1 MVTAIETKGLTK
13 RFEDVTAVDDLSI
26 TIETGEVYGCLGL
39 NGAGKTTTV
48 RMLAGA
54 LPPSEGQAR
63 VLGVDVVENP
73 RAIASD
79 IGVVFGENIS
89 PEPGFSPVR
98 YLRYFGALYGLDRA
112 TVDERAR
119 RLFQALDLTSD
130 EERPIEALSGGNR
143 RKVEIARAMLHR
155 PRLLFLDEP
164 TRELDIPTK
173 QSMWK
178 LFGDLARE
186 LDVTI
191 FLSSHDPH
199 EIGALC
205 DWIGILREGRLA
217 WEGSSTELADGTE
230 GLVDALATKLTG
242 EPSDSA
248 SGPR

>member
-26 TIETGEVYGCLGL
+26 KIGTGEVYGCLGL
-39 NGAGKTTTV
+39 NGAGKTTAV

-54 LPPSEGQAR
+54 LPPSEGRAR
-63 VLGVDVVENP
+63 VLGVDVVDDP
-73 RAIASD
+73 RGVASD

-98 YLRYFGALYGLDRA
+98 YLRYFGALYGLERA
-112 TVDERAR
+112 TVDARAR
-119 RLFQALDLTSD
+119 QLFQVLDLTSD

-155 PRLLFLDEP
+155 PRVLFLDEP

-178 LFGDLARE
+178 LFRDLARE
-186 LDVTI
+186 LSVTI
-191 FLSSHDPH
+191 FLSSHDPQ
-199 EIGALC
+199 EIGTLC
-205 DWIGILREGRLA
+205 GRIGILREGRLE
-217 WEGSSTELADGTE
+217 WEGKAAQLAEGTDD
-230 GLVDALATKLTG
+230 LVDALAGKLTG
-242 EPSDSA
+242 EPRNPA
-248 SGPR
+248 SKSR